1 VDDVRQLLALTA
13 SDLLQRLRDKS
24 VLIFALAVPLALMT
38 VFNLVF
44 GASDDL
50 EIDPVTVAVSTPA
63 GDDVASMLAEVVR
76 TLDGEAGLDVTVDEV
91 DEATG
96 RQQVEDGDAAVA
108 LLVPDGFGEAARAG
122 EPATVEAVRGDEAGI
137 GSSIVL
143 SVVDGVLQ
151 QVASGAVASR
161 AARAEGIA
169 PADLDALVEQATS
182 GGPAYDVE
190 LGRASDQQLGPGA
203 ALVAG
208 QAGLFLLF
216 TVSFGVTGLLID
228 RESGTLARLQSMP
241 IARWVVVA
249 SKALVSFV
257 LGAVATG
264 VLLTLGGRLFDAD
277 FGSVPAVAALVLC
290 AAAAGTSVMFL
301 IVRVA
306 RTTEQA
312 GIATSIVALVL
323 GIGGGAFFPVSA
335 AGSYA
340 WVLDLNPVAALLR
353 GLGTTSGGG
362 GLADIGAPVAIML
375 GFGAVMLVVSRL
387 VPDRGVLS

>member
-1 VDDVRQLLALTA
+1 MRQLLALTG

-24 VLIFALAVPLALMT
+24 VVIFALVVPMALMS

-44 GASDDL
+44 SQADDI
-50 EIDPVTVAVSTPA
+50 EIEPLTVAVSAPA
-63 GDDVASMLAEVVR
+63 DDSIAPALTDVLRS
-76 TLDGEAGLDVTVDEV
+76 LDGSDGLDVTVTEV

-96 RQQVEDGDAAVA
+96 RQQVEDGDAALA
-108 LLVPDGFGEAARAG
+108 LVVPDGFGRDALAG
-122 EPATVEAVRGDEAGI
+122 VPVTVEAVRGDGAGLEADI
-137 GSSIVL
+137 AL
-143 SVVDGVLQ
+143 SVVDGFLQ
-151 QVASGAVASR
+151 QVASGAVT
-161 AARAEGIA
+161 ARAGLAEGVTPI
-169 PADLDALVEQATS
+169 DLAAVVEAATS
-182 GGPAYDVE
+182 GGPAYDLARGE
-190 LGRASDQQLGPGA
+190 ASDEQLSAGA

-216 TVSFGVTGLLID
+216 TVSFGVTGLLVD
-228 RESGTLARLQSMP
+228 RESGTLARLRSMP
-241 IARWVVVA
+241 VPAWVVVA

-264 VLLTLGGRLFDAD
+264 ILLALGGYLFDAD

-290 AAAAGTSVMFL
+290 ATAAGTSVMFL

-306 RTTEQA
+306 RTSEQA

-335 AGSYA
+335 TGALSR
-340 WVLDLNPVAALLR
+340 VLDLNPVSALLR

-362 GLADIGAPVAIML
+362 GLGDIGVPVAIML
-375 GFGAVMLVVSRL
+375 GFVVVMLVVSRL